1 MKSTSHHAPTTRDE
15 NRDRA
20 QREPNSAPR
29 IAKKVEFI
37 CILNLIDI
45 ENHYQLNCI
54 LFNP

>member
-1 MKSTSHHAPTTRDE
+1 MKSTSHHVPTTRDE

-45 ENHYQLNCI
+45 ENHYQLNCV